1 MTPCIHTY
9 KREKSLLKHIAAS
22 KDHLQWRSAKYSRN
36 LGGNTFHYR
45 LSRKIFAFCR
55 GANYPY
61 GRSADLQPKCSELG
75 ELL

>member
-9 KREKSLLKHIAAS
+9 IREKSLLKHL
-22 KDHLQWRSAKYSRN
+22 KCLKPHLEWRSAKYSRQ

-45 LSRKIFAFCR
+45 LSRQVHAFCR

-61 GRSADLQPKCSELG
+61 GRTPDLQPKCSELG